1 MMSDLQ
7 MANSNN
13 STKLTLT
20 EAKHLGRQFM
30 DVFCEIKRLVQDEPS
45 YKTQTVVFSTFTAEL
60 FFPDRVIMDLEEL
73 IEWNE
78 ESV

>member
-1 MMSDLQ
+1 MSDLQ

-13 STKLTLT
+13 SAKPVLT

-30 DVFCEIKRLVQDEPS
+30 EVFCEIKRLVQDEPT
-45 YKTQTVVFSTFTAEL
+45 YKAQTVVFSTFTAEL
-60 FFPDRVIMDLEEL
+60 FFPDRVIMCLEEL

-78 ESV
+78 DCSN